1 MCRIEKRQNCGFYN
15 FWYYDHDQEGYD
27 HDLTTIGCFY
37 QRATFLFKKIKIVIQ
52 LNLKIEIQIHTIN
65 LIIEIRIHTI
75 NFKIIKFDLLF
86 SKIFFFCQF
95 FEYGV
100 CIFSSALKLF
110 HSKKNLPNKSNK
122 IIIILKNKLNMQIR

>member
-27 HDLTTIGCFY
+27 HDLNTIGCFY

-65 LIIEIRIHTI
+65 LKIEIRIHTI
-75 NFKIIKFDLLF
+75 NFKIIKFDLLSF
-86 SKIFFFCQF
+86 QNIFKKF
-95 FEYGV
+95 
-100 CIFSSALKLF
+100 LF
-110 HSKKNLPNKSNK
+110 
-122 IIIILKNKLNMQIR
+122 